1 MKFYFDSSALT
12 KRYISEKGS
21 DLIDRFFLEAESVV
35 VSSICLP
42 EIISALSRLRRE
54 KKLDIHQYN
63 QCKRAAI
70 EDFASFEVC
79 QLSPEVL
86 KTTITILEHSELR
99 AADALHVASAIE
111 AKASRFVSSDARQIA
126 VAKKFNLTV
135 DSILT

>member
-1 MKFYFDSSALT
+1 MKLYFDSSALT

-21 DLIDRFFLEAESVV
+21 DLIDRFFLEADSVV

-42 EIISALSRLRRE
+42 EIISALSRLRGE
-54 KKLDIHQYN
+54 KRLNTHQYH

-70 EDFASFEVC
+70 EDVASFEVC

-111 AKASRFVSSDARQIA
+111 AKVSRFVSSDAKQIA
-126 VAKKFNLTV
+126 AAKKFNLTV
-135 DSILT
+135 DLV

>member
-1 MKFYFDSSALT
+1 MKLYLDSSALT
-12 KRYISEKGS
+12 KRYISEPGS
-21 DLIDRFFLEAESVV
+21 NAIDHLFLEADSVV

-54 KKLDIHQYN
+54 KKLNTHQYN

-111 AKASRFVSSDARQIA
+111 AKVSRFVSSDTKQIA
-126 VAKKFNLTV
+126 AAKKFNLTV
-135 DSILT
+135 DSV